1 MKTIKR
7 KAKKK
12 IRKIKKAVLSS
23 LKKGIENIG
32 HPIAKRN
39 GII

>member
-1 MKTIKR
+1 M
-7 KAKKK
+7 KKK
-12 IRKIKKAVLSS
+12 NKKIVKKVTKVILKSIKKV
-23 LKKGIENIG
+23 IENMG

>member
-1 MKTIKR
+1 ML
-7 KAKKK
+7 KKK
-12 IRKIKKAVLSS
+12 TKKKP
-23 LKKGIENIG
+23 LKKVTKAILKSLRKGMENIG

>member
-1 MKTIKR
+1 M
-7 KAKKK
+7 KKK
-12 IRKIKKAVLSS
+12 NKKIVKKVTKVILKSIKK
-23 LKKGIENIG
+23 GFENMG

>member
-1 MKTIKR
+1 MLKKKINK
-7 KAKKK
+7 KLLKK
-12 IRKIKKAVLSS
+12 IRKVVCKSI
-23 LKKGIENIG
+23 KKGIENIG

>member
-1 MKTIKR
+1 MKTK
-7 KAKKK
+7 
-12 IRKIKKAVLSS
+12 KIKKKPLRKVTRIILLSIR
-23 LKKGIENIG
+23 KGFENIG

>member
-1 MKTIKR
+1 MIKKKTKR
-7 KAKKK
+7 KLK
-12 IRKIKKAVLSS
+12 KIKKAVCKSI
-23 LKKGIENIG
+23 KKGMENMG

>member
-1 MKTIKR
+1 MKTKNI
-7 KAKKK
+7 KKK
-12 IRKIKKAVLSS
+12 S
-23 LKKGIENIG
+23 LKKITKIIFKSIRKGLENIG

>member
-1 MKTIKR
+1 MKTK
-7 KAKKK
+7 KDKKK
-12 IRKIKKAVLSS
+12 V
-23 LKKGIENIG
+23 LKKVTRIVLKSLRKGMENIG